1 MNQLFGFGSKSEEEM
16 HAEIEENV
24 PNNTNNTRESGWKQ
38 FHKFIQGC
46 IHLLKI
52 IAGITILHLFSRK
65 KPGLH
70 SKNYKS
76 GSRIA
81 GEKWREYLK
90 MPNINLN

>member
-1 MNQLFGFGSKSEEEM
+1 MYVHCCAEKSRTPIFRCIKSVWIGFDVLFVSVKKM
-16 HAEIEENV
+16 
-24 PNNTNNTRESGWKQ
+24 
-38 FHKFIQGC
+38 FHFP
-46 IHLLKI
+46 
-52 IAGITILHLFSRK
+52 ILHLFSRK

>member
-1 MNQLFGFGSKSEEEM
+1 MILRYLKLTLNIK
-16 HAEIEENV
+16 V
-24 PNNTNNTRESGWKQ
+24 PKLV
-38 FHKFIQGC
+38 K
-46 IHLLKI
+46 KI
-52 IAGITILHLFSRK
+52 YVCTVAILHLFSRK

-76 GSRIA
+76 ASRIA

>member
-1 MNQLFGFGSKSEEEM
+1 MSVDAIQD
-16 HAEIEENV
+16 
-24 PNNTNNTRESGWKQ
+24 SGYV
-38 FHKFIQGC
+38 
-46 IHLLKI
+46 
-52 IAGITILHLFSRK
+52 TILHLFSRK

-70 SKNYKS
+70 GKNYKS

>member
-1 MNQLFGFGSKSEEEM
+1 VANFTL
-16 HAEIEENV
+16 
-24 PNNTNNTRESGWKQ
+24 NNDVGNIYNKAASD
-38 FHKFIQGC
+38 GC
-46 IHLLKI
+46 EV
-52 IAGITILHLFSRK
+52 GILHLFSRK